1 MQRRGVEMTPPARVR
16 PTLLLHGVSAE
27 RSQGRGKKA
36 FTAVIND
43 LTFLAEAGEAVG
55 FLGSRRDGAA
65 LIAEVITGNSVP
77 TDGKIYVDGEPVVLD
92 AAGSYDAEES
102 LRFNMVRFATA
113 NRMSGQ
119 RVTSAVATVA
129 AEAQIGDETLDELVQ
144 NIDQEVVDRIRFY
157 LALVTGTRILV
168 IDEAE
173 TLVELL
179 ANDGEQRKLEAF
191 HRRGGTL
198 IVVSHEIRHLLQ
210 LTNRI
215 CWIHDGRV
223 IMDDEPATV
232 KRWRTQLTTAERK
245 GESKRAVQLLRR
257 FQKGY
262 IPPVLSVRGG
272 ARRRVS

>member
-1 MQRRGVEMTPPARVR
+1 MTTSARVR
-16 PTLLLHGVSAE
+16 PALLIHGVSAE
-27 RSQGRGKKA
+27 RSQGRGKGA
-36 FTAVIND
+36 FTAAIND
-43 LTFLAEAGEAVG
+43 LTFLAEPGEAVG

-77 TDGKIYVDGEPVVLD
+77 TDGKIYVDGDPVVLD
-92 AAGSYDAEES
+92 AAGSYDTDES
-102 LRFNMVRFATA
+102 LRFNMVRFVTA

-119 RVTSAVATVA
+119 RVSSAVATVA
-129 AEAQIGDETLDELVQ
+129 AEVQIGDATLDELVQ
-144 NIDQEVVDRIRFY
+144 NIDQEVVDRVRFY

-179 ANDGEQRKLEAF
+179 ANEREQRKLEAF

-245 GESKRAVQLLRR
+245 GETKRSVQLLRR

-262 IPPVLSVRGG
+262 SPPLLSVRGG
-272 ARRRVS
+272 ARRRIS